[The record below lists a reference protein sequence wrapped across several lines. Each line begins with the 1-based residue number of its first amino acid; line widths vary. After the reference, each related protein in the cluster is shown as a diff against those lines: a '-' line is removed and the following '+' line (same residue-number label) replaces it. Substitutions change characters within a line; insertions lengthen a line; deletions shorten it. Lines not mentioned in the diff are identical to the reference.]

1 VTVSLADHV
10 RAALTPDRPKCK
22 TCEILADLSH
32 EDRIEFEE
40 LKGRNGIAPAIARG
54 LSSRLKELGDGR
66 TIGEASVRIHIVDE
80 HVLPDRAEG

>member
-1 VTVSLADHV
+1 VSLADHV
-10 RAALTPDRPKCK
+10 RAALTPARPACK

-32 EDRIEFEE
+32 EDRTEFEE